1 MNRNRTRIAGIRNPE
16 LATRFRSDP
25 QYFGVLAA
33 CILASVLAL
42 MLAGPGSIAAR
53 GDFNGIEA
61 GKIAEKDVSA
71 GKDVSYI
78 DRAATLLRVRAE
90 ERLVLPVFT
99 IDTALGTRN
108 LNRLREYREYV
119 QELIAANTAEETLYL
134 MVESRFPGVL
144 NNRELAALVRSP
156 LRSQAFLYADS
167 VLESLM
173 YDGVFLVPSE
183 GMDSYNP
190 DYFELGRLKDGG
202 ASSEELPFSR
212 MITISGLPGAVERE
226 LQDRHLARPLS
237 GYTASLVL
245 AFVTENGFFD
255 EKQSGE
261 RLKRARE
268 RVEPVRRDV
277 GKNELI
283 IRKGDMV
290 SDDDFARLMAV
301 REAVSRADVGMLLSG
316 LGLLVA
322 AVVFG
327 ILVLGKEGLYGSRL
341 DRGLGFVTMGSA
353 LAFLIAVLAV
363 NGAATGRSPLDGAY
377 FLPASLFVGL
387 AAAVSGT
394 RFGVL
399 YSMLLALLAAAGS
412 NLNAHI
418 VLMVL
423 LSGIAASLT
432 VSTASSRISLVKAA
446 VLQTGVQALL
456 ALVLTVQSG
465 LSFRTI
471 LGIAGLQAFN
481 GFVGGSLIV
490 AILPILEQTLNIP
503 TRFRLMELSDLNAPA
518 LKQLL
523 TIAPGTYS
531 HSVNVAHLAESAAR
545 DIGAD
550 PLLARVGAYYHDIG
564 KIDQPTYFVENQ
576 EGVNRHDDINP
587 RLSATVIRSHVK
599 LGQERARELGL
610 PQAVV
615 DIVAQHHGNSVI
627 VWFYEKARK
636 ADPNVSVEDF
646 SYPGDPPSSREAGV
660 VMLADSVEASTRT
673 LKKPTLP
680 RLEEF
685 IRQIIMDKVS
695 SGQLDDCSL
704 TMKDLE
710 TVRHSFTRI
719 LAGHFHSRIEYP
731 KSKDKEK

>member
-660 VMLADSVEASTRT
+660 VMLADSVEAS
-673 LKKPTLP
+673 
-680 RLEEF
+680 
-685 IRQIIMDKVS
+685 
-695 SGQLDDCSL
+695 
-704 TMKDLE
+704 
-710 TVRHSFTRI
+710 
-719 LAGHFHSRIEYP
+719 
-731 KSKDKEK
+731 

>member
-456 ALVLTVQSG
+456 ALMLTVQSG